1 MRVIFGRRQAQ
12 YGPAPSMYTADY
24 FHSLEGLR
32 SDTHRKKKKKGI
44 GLHTEKI
51 TLRHL

>member
-1 MRVIFGRRQAQ
+1 MDWLQVCTQLIIFIALKDFGQ
-12 YGPAPSMYTADY
+12 
-24 FHSLEGLR
+24 
-32 SDTHRKKKKKGI
+32 THTGKKKKGI